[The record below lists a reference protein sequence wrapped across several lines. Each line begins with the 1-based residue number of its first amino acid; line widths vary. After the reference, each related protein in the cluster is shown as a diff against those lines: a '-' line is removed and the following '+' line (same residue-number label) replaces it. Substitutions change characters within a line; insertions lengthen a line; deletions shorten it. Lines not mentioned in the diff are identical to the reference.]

1 MSTGTYAYP
10 FLNPGLPLKER
21 AQSLVA
27 LLTLEEKI
35 SLMSQ
40 YQAEI
45 PRLGIAKYKHGT
57 EGAHG
62 IAWLGEATVFP
73 QPIGLAATWN
83 DDLMKEIGEVISEEA
98 RVYYGRDPERNG
110 LTIWAP
116 TVDME
121 RDPRW
126 GRTEEAYGE
135 DPYLTGKLT
144 AALVRGMQGDD
155 PFYLRAAATLK
166 HFYANNNEKERG
178 FFSASIDPRNKRE
191 YYLKAFEPAF
201 REGGA
206 VSMMTAYNSVNG
218 IPCNLLEDVNGIVR
232 DEWGMDGFVV
242 SDAGD
247 VLGTVNDHGF
257 LASYAEAVAQSIRS
271 GIDSITDDSETVHRA
286 VRDALERGLLDEG
299 DLDRAL
305 VHTFSVRIRLG
316 EWDAENPYAH
326 VPESRLCAPEH
337 AALARRA
344 ASESVV
350 LLRNEAPDGT
360 PGLLSSE
367 AQGVTP
373 ELPRSES
380 PDGAPELQSSEAQGV
395 TSELPRSGFLG
406 GTPELPRSGSLGVTP
421 ELPRSESPDGA
432 PLLPL
437 PAKGSIAVIGP
448 LADEAFVDWYSGTP
462 PYRVTPLA
470 GIRERLGSAGEA
482 HFITG
487 SDIIRLR
494 SLSSGRYVGQGRALT
509 ADAESSESAEI
520 FELTDWGCGN
530 LTLRALSSGLLVTE
544 GEEGLEAAAAE
555 ARGWFVKEVFSL
567 REGEEGF
574 LLLTW
579 NGTPVG
585 MAAEGRLMP
594 VSQDGPAKFDAG
606 DAANPGAAEEAA
618 RAERMRRRQ
627 KPSEPER
634 FAIEI
639 VSRGLEAAAAA
650 AAAASAAVI
659 VVGNQP
665 FIGGK
670 EDADRPGLA
679 LAESQQALIRAVAAA
694 NPRTAVV
701 LVSSY
706 PFALQGTEE
715 AFPSLLQVCH
725 AGQELGSAVAGAL
738 FGDYSP
744 AGRLPMTWY
753 RSEEGLPSLFDYDI
767 IRQGRTYQYWPGEVL
782 YPFGHGLSYSE
793 FRYSELT
800 ADREAVAAGE
810 SVLVSLEVANT
821 GKTAADEVVQLYVR
835 VEGSR
840 VKRPLRKLAG
850 FKRVTLQPG
859 ETATVPF
866 ALDSREL
873 EVWDVTRSRFAL
885 ERGSCTLMAGASS
898 ADIRCTA
905 ELDIAGEEIPP
916 RSLNLWTSAV
926 HYDDCGSI
934 RIDAC
939 TDGGDSA
946 APAGGSGWL
955 LYRDC
960 LLPAG
965 EAVFEAHVAGAGAG
979 MIELRLDG
987 PEGLLVGRCPVPRT
1001 GGPQAWTHREAE
1013 VSLPASPEGM
1023 ERRTL
1028 ALVPSG
1034 DVRLSRFRL
1043 G

>member
-21 AQSLVA
+21 AKSLVA

-83 DDLMKEIGEVISEEA
+83 DELMKEIGKAISEEA

-144 AALVRGMQGDD
+144 ASLVRGMQGDD

-286 VRDALERGLLDEG
+286 VRDALDRGLLDEG

-316 EWDAENPYAH
+316 EWDAENPYAD

-344 ASESVV
+344 ARESVV
-350 LLRNEAPDGT
+350 LLRNEAPDG
-360 PGLLSSE
+360 
-367 AQGVTP
+367 
-373 ELPRSES
+373 
-380 PDGAPELQSSEAQGV
+380 APE
-395 TSELPRSGFLG
+395 F
-406 GTPELPRSGSLGVTP
+406 PRSGSRGVT
-421 ELPRSESPDGA
+421 

-437 PAKGSIAVIGP
+437 PADGSIAVIGP

-482 HFITG
+482 DFQTG
-487 SDIIRLR
+487 SDIVRLR
-494 SLSSGRYVGQGRALT
+494 SLSSGRYVGQARALT
-509 ADAESSESAEI
+509 ADAENSESAET
-520 FELTDWGCGN
+520 FERTDWGCGN

-567 REGEEGF
+567 KEEEEGG

-594 VSQDGPAKFDAG
+594 VSQDGPENFDAA

-627 KPSEPER
+627 KPSKPER

-639 VSRGLEAAAAA
+639 VSRGLETAAAA

-670 EDADRPGLA
+670 EDADRTGLA

-706 PFALQGTEE
+706 PFALEGTEE
-715 AFPSLLQVCH
+715 AVPSLLQVCH

-753 RSEEGLPSLFDYDI
+753 RSEEGLPPLFDYDV

-793 FRYSELT
+793 FRYGGLT
-800 ADREAVAAGE
+800 VDREAVAAGE
-810 SVLVSLEVANT
+810 TALVSLEVANT
-821 GKTAADEVVQLYVR
+821 GKMAADEVVQLYVR

-850 FKRVTLQPG
+850 FKRVALQPG

-873 EVWDVTRSRFAL
+873 EVWDVTRGRFAL
-885 ERGSCTLMAGASS
+885 ERGRCMLMAGASS
-898 ADIRCTA
+898 ADIRCMA

-916 RSLNLWTSAV
+916 RSLNLWTPAV

-939 TDGGDSA
+939 TEGGDSA

-955 LYRDC
+955 LFRDC
-960 LLPAG
+960 LLPEG
-965 EAVFEAHVAGAGAG
+965 EAVFEARVAGAGAG

-987 PEGLLVGRCPVPRT
+987 PEGPLVGRCPVPRT
-1001 GGPQAWTHREAE
+1001 GGPQAWTHLEE
-1013 VSLPASPEGM
+1013 KVTLPASPEGM

-1028 ALVPSG
+1028 ALLPSG

>member
-21 AQSLVA
+21 AENLVA

-40 YQAEI
+40 YQEEI

-83 DDLMKEIGEVISEEA
+83 DGLMKEIGEVISEEA

-166 HFYANNNEKERG
+166 HFYANNNEKGRG
-178 FFSASIDPRNKRE
+178 FFSASIDPRGKRE

-257 LASYAEAVAQSIRS
+257 LPSYAEAVAQSIRS

-286 VRDALERGLLDEG
+286 VRDALERGLLEEC

-316 EWDAENPYAH
+316 EWDAENPYAD

-350 LLRNEAPDGT
+350 LLRNEAPGGTPESLRNEASSRTPEPLGIGALDGT
-360 PGLLSSE
+360 PGLLRNE
-367 AQGVTP
+367 AP
-373 ELPRSES
+373 
-380 PDGAPELQSSEAQGV
+380 
-395 TSELPRSGFLG
+395 G
-406 GTPELPRSGSLGVTP
+406 GTPESLPEEAQGKS
-421 ELPRSESPDGA
+421 

-470 GIRERLGSAGEA
+470 GIRDRLGSDGEA
-482 HFITG
+482 VFHTG
-487 SDIIRLR
+487 CDIVRLR
-494 SLSSGRYVGQGRALT
+494 SLSSGLYVGQARILA
-509 ADAESSESAEI
+509 ADEENSESAER
-520 FELTDWGCGN
+520 FELTDWGYGN
-530 LTLRALSSGLLVTE
+530 ITLRALSSSLLVTE
-544 GEEGLEAAAAE
+544 GEEGLESAAQE
-555 ARGWFVKEVFSL
+555 ARGWFVKEVFSIL
-567 REGEEGF
+567 EGEEGV

-585 MAAEGRLMP
+585 MTPEGRLMP
-594 VSQDGPAKFDAG
+594 VSQEGPEAFDAA

-618 RAERMRRRQ
+618 RAERMRLRQ
-627 KPSEPER
+627 KPSDSER

-639 VSRGLEAAAAA
+639 VSRGLETAA
-650 AAAASAAVI
+650 AAAASASAAVV

-715 AFPSLLQVCH
+715 AVPSLLQVCH

-753 RSEEGLPSLFDYDI
+753 LSEEGLPSLFDYDV

-793 FRYSELT
+793 FRYGELT
-800 ADREAVAAGE
+800 ADREAVAGGE
-810 SVLVSLEVANT
+810 SVIVSLEVANA
-821 GKTAADEVVQLYVR
+821 GQTAADEVVQLYVR

-866 ALDSREL
+866 ELDSREL
-873 EVWDVTRSRFAL
+873 EVWDVTRSRFSL

-905 ELDIAGEEIPP
+905 ELEIAGEEIPP
-916 RSLNLWTSAV
+916 RCLETWIPAV
-926 HYDDCGSI
+926 SYDDCGSI

-960 LLPAG
+960 LLPEGGAG
-965 EAVFEAHVAGAGAG
+965 FEAYAAGAEAG

-987 PEGLLVGRCPVPRT
+987 PEGLLVGFCPVPRT
-1001 GGPQAWTHREAE
+1001 GGPQAWTRLTGKVE
-1013 VSLPASPEGM
+1013 LPALPERM
-1023 ERRTL
+1023 ISRPL
-1028 ALVPSG
+1028 AIVLRG

-1043 G
+1043 Q